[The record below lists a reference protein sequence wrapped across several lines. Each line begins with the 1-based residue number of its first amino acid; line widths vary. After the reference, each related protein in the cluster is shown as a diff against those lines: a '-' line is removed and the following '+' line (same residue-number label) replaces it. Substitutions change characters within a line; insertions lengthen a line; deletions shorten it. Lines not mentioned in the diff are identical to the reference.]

1 MKRLFIICIA
11 IMFVMTISGC
21 RNKYAD
27 KMQLADDYLNNELS
41 ISCTV
46 TDCDFHQYTEGIT
59 GGLFMYDFECQ
70 DESGKTFTASYQ
82 RYADLTAETI
92 SHLTVN
98 KEK

>member
-1 MKRLFIICIA
+1 MKSLYTLCIA
-11 IMFVMTISGC
+11 IMFVITICGC

-27 KMQLADDYLNNELS
+27 KMQLVEDYLNNGLS

-46 TDCDFHQYTEGIT
+46 TDCDFQQYTEGIT
-59 GGLFMYDFECQ
+59 GGLFIYDFECR
-70 DESGKTFTASYQ
+70 DESGKKFTASYQ

-92 SHLTVN
+92 SHLIVN